1 MMFVDGQSATISNGI
16 PNFSETLLLLSKRQ
30 FVNRAKI
37 KRTLNFIPKAVIISS
52 FMTKAVNNIP
62 ATEEKKRK
70 EVSLSADDEIG
81 QKKRYKYE
89 CSVDEC
95 TNHVINGGVCRRHG
109 AKRKLCSVD
118 ECTNHVIS
126 RGVCQRH
133 GAKVK
138 LCSSEGCTNQAQ
150 NGGVCKRHGAKVKL
164 CSSNG
169 CTNKAKQG
177 GVCYRHGAKRKVK
190 LCSRDGC
197 TNQVQ
202 NGGVCFRHGAKVKK
216 FVRSDGIRCSFEGCI
231 NRVGQRGGL
240 CSNHSAHVG
249 SAAQRGDFQK
259 GGGKQNNIS
268 TVAVAK
274 ICDSKEEGGKKP
286 PPAGR
291 KKKNRSAKI
300 AKRLTAE
307 LKVAKSEV
315 AAVNVQ
321 LKETSD
327 ELVAVKSRYRS
338 EHEENE
344 FLLSRMDDMVAQIED
359 ASEFFE
365 EPLETEKAEMDTEL
379 SAKFGEVTEKFEA
392 AKSSWKAW
400 WKEQKASVFTELS
413 ASETQMKELT
423 VKLEKLEAEKT
434 DAAKKLMV
442 TVKKLEAEKIDAT
455 KKLKAKLKKLKAEK
469 RGMADEIQALKAESF
484 RKWEEMEIHGEHEED
499 AIAIEET
506 EQFNKAKI
514 RQGKLR
520 MAVQGFQLQT
530 ANQSR
535 DRGMS
540 ATAKEKG
547 NHVVFD
553 PTIVEFEGN
562 TFHKNKCYGLKG
574 NDTTIVGIQRFVST
588 DVALC
593 ILVIGFEHTIL
604 GEAGADPMKEAY
616 VQVFNYVKEIS
627 LSSLDEESDEVDQIP

>member
-1 MMFVDGQSATISNGI
+1 MKDAQVESSKEECARDTGQRRNDAAVKDALT
-16 PNFSETLLLLSKRQ
+16 TLSK
-30 FVNRAKI
+30 
-37 KRTLNFIPKAVIISS
+37 
-52 FMTKAVNNIP
+52 
-62 ATEEKKRK
+62 EEC
-70 EVSLSADDEIG
+70 I
-81 QKKRYKYE
+81 
-89 CSVDEC
+89 
-95 TNHVINGGVCRRHG
+95 
-109 AKRKLCSVD
+109 
-118 ECTNHVIS
+118 
-126 RGVCQRH
+126 RH

-138 LCSSEGCTNQAQ
+138 LCSSEGCTNQVQ
-150 NGGVCKRHGAKVKL
+150 NRGVCV
-164 CSSNG
+164 
-169 CTNKAKQG
+169 
-177 GVCYRHGAKRKVK
+177 
-190 LCSRDGC
+190 
-197 TNQVQ
+197 
-202 NGGVCFRHGAKVKK
+202 RHGAKVKK
-216 FVRSDGIRCSFEGCI
+216 FIRSVGIRCSFEGCI

-240 CSNHSAHVG
+240 CSNHGAYVG
-249 SAAQRGDFQK
+249 SAKPNGGQRGDVQK
-259 GGGKQNNIS
+259 GRGKQNNVS

-274 ICDSKEEGGKKP
+274 NFDCEEGEMKLA
-286 PPAGR
+286 PAGR
-291 KKKNRSAKI
+291 KKNRRAKI

-327 ELVAVKSRYRS
+327 ELEAVKSRYKS

-365 EPLETEKAEMDTEL
+365 ETLKTEKAEMDTEL
-379 SAKFGEVTEKFEA
+379 SAKFGEVTEKFDA

-413 ASETQMKELT
+413 ESETQMKELK
-423 VKLEKLEAEKT
+423 VE
-434 DAAKKLMV
+434 
-442 TVKKLEAEKIDAT
+442 
-455 KKLKAKLKKLKAEK
+455 LKKLKAEK
-469 RGMADEIQALKAESF
+469 KKMSDELEAVKAVSF
-484 RKWEEMEIHGEHEED
+484 RKGQEMEIHGDDEED
-499 AIAIEET
+499 AIVIEEA

-520 MAVQGFQLQT
+520 MAVQGFQMQT

-535 DRGMS
+535 DRAIR
-540 ATAKEKG
+540 ATAKEKD

-553 PTIVEFEGN
+553 PTVVEFEGN
-562 TFHKNKCYGLKG
+562 TFRKNKCYGLKG

-604 GEAGADPMKEAY
+604 GEAGENPMKEAY

-627 LSSLDEESDEVDQIP
+627 LSALDEESDEVDQIP